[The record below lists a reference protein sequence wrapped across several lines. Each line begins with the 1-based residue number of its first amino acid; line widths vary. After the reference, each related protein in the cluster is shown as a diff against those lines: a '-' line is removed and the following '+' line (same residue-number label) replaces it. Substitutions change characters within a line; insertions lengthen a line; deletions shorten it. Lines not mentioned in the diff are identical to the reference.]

1 MQSAC
6 FFLWI
11 AIRLQSR
18 PSPRFR
24 FLIDAVEHILAKNFD
39 GVHEPRSLRLPVS
52 RAFLMSFDYASLR
65 ERSAV
70 PLSSIVFLLFFS
82 DAFSRHNCATRE
94 RAGDVPIKTIA
105 LRSPFFVE

>member
-11 AIRLQSR
+11 AISLQSR

-24 FLIDAVEHILAKNFD
+24 FLIDVF
-39 GVHEPRSLRLPVS
+39 VS
-52 RAFLMSFDYASLR
+52 RAFLMSFDYALLR
-65 ERSAV
+65 ERSGSPVLDTTAQ
-70 PLSSIVFLLFFS
+70 PG
-82 DAFSRHNCATRE
+82 RE
-94 RAGDVPIKTIA
+94 PAMSQIKTSA